1 MVDGSTAYQL
11 HEKEVQEIEIAES
24 PVKYCSV
31 TLSDVISRGKRL
43 EASVFDVESMHA
55 YQVISGGK
63 YLAVPLIGDKSPVKK
78 AYYGARLKRN
88 YVASTH
94 LNAVGFVGSSEMLDC
109 YPRPVKFMEDTE
121 KTKDLHVKYG
131 DILISRSGTIGNL
144 TFVSKTLE
152 KLLVSEHAIRLE
164 CRECPGYVYAFLKS
178 SVGQLLIR
186 SNIYGAVIQ
195 EIEPEHLATIPIPD
209 APWSI
214 KKRINDLIVASY
226 ELRDASNAL
235 IDEATA
241 LLVSELQFP
250 DIHDFDVALYKKH
263 STVDTFSVKLSEMDG
278 RVDASY
284 HVPIVDAIVEHMKK
298 YAAEV
303 TTVGDSRVSKEV
315 ILPGRF
321 KRVYVDSGYGRV
333 FIGGKQLYELDP
345 SNKKYL
351 SIVHHEERISKQL
364 ELHEGMTLITCSGT
378 IGKVTLVGKHWENW
392 TANQHIIRVVP
403 ASKDIAGYLSI
414 FLASDYGYPL
424 ITHYTYGSVVDEID
438 DTHVRSIPFPLLK
451 DRAVQKQINDL
462 ALQANEKRY
471 EAYQLE
477 QQALKIMDKEVIFA
491 DKTDKTD
498 SKMNSSNRYTYNF
511 SSVPA
516 SRVAEDRAPYGKKS
530 DK

>member
-241 LLVSELQFP
+241 LLVRELQFP

-303 TTVGDSRVSKEV
+303 TTVGDNRVSKEV
-315 ILPGRF
+315 ILPPRF
-321 KRVYVDSGYGRV
+321 ARVYVEEGYGSV
-333 FIGGKQLYELDP
+333 LIGGKQIYELDP
-345 SNKKYL
+345 SGKKYL
-351 SIVHHEERISKQL
+351 SRTKHKELMKKLEVIQNTILISR
-364 ELHEGMTLITCSGT
+364 SGT
-378 IGKVTLVGKHWENW
+378 IGKVVLVPKHWEHW
-392 TANQHIIRVVP
+392 IPSDHIIRVVP
-403 ASKDIAGYLSI
+403 ASYDIAGYLSI